1 MNRVIAYIRVSTKMQ
16 DVNRQKMK
24 IKEYCDR
31 NSYTIVREIVDF
43 GISGAKSERDG
54 YKDLKTL
61 TGEDA
66 DILVISEL
74 SRLSREEVLV
84 TVNTVQG
91 IIYNGL
97 DVVFLDDATKSYKAN
112 KPLDLVEL
120 ITLLVSA
127 DKNAKERIEIKR
139 KNQEGKQALLQI
151 NSHAVVDGRFPLGF
165 KAIYNPEGRR
175 PKKILVEDEQEK
187 VYVQKVFE
195 LILSGKSLGEVA
207 KYFNSRNITFRGG
220 FVTRQMLGKLVKRT
234 IYKGVRERIQNFDRE
249 IPSII
254 KAKIAPM
261 ISPEDFD
268 RANALVKENHIY
280 TSVGKNLYNPLKGIF
295 KCRCGRSMMVK
306 DKKPEKGV
314 TKLTYR
320 CSYVGV
326 KDNPI
331 ACHFKDEISYELTNE
346 IIYSLFKYMNYN
358 DNIDF
363 FKGQID
369 NKVQDLIEEIEGINE
384 RIKSIE
390 HSISALEMENQELV
404 KSYLE
409 ARTPTLRTAVQNRQI
424 EVENE
429 IDELKKGISKLIKEK
444 IGKETDKVRLEDSKK
459 KEKLDNLNIQE
470 KRELF
475 RKHLSLVNYY
485 PVTMMQG
492 FYVIQFRSGIE
503 FIIAIRKTAKSP
515 IVSILPDKY
524 TLNKKTLLI
533 TEHKEIPRS
542 ISMHN
547 FSLAGTVQTKEITI
561 QEYLKSELAELRAL
575 RIDYSYR
582 DKYNEILKTKGSEN
596 NI

>member
-31 NSYTIVREIVDF
+31 NNYTIVREIVDF
-43 GISGAKSERDG
+43 GISGAKSERNG
-54 YKDLKTL
+54 YRDLKTL

-91 IIYNGL
+91 ITYNGL

-139 KNQEGKQALLQI
+139 KNQEGKQALLQT
-151 NSHAVVDGRFPLGF
+151 NSRAVVDGRYPLGF

-175 PKKILVEDEQEK
+175 PKKILIEDEQEK
-187 VYVQKVFE
+187 GYVQKVFE
-195 LILSGKSLGEVA
+195 LVLLGKSLGEVA

-220 FVTRQMLGKLVKRT
+220 FVTRQMLSKLIKRT
-234 IYKGVRERIQNFDRE
+234 IYKGVRERVQNFDRE
-249 IPSII
+249 IPSIV
-254 KAKIAPM
+254 KAEITPM
-261 ISPEDFD
+261 VSPEDFD

-320 CSYVGV
+320 CSYVGTE
-326 KDNPI
+326 DNPI
-331 ACHFKDEISYELTNE
+331 SCHFKDEISYELTNE

-384 RIKSIE
+384 RIKNTE
-390 HSISALEMENQELV
+390 HSVLELEAENQELV

-409 ARTPTLRTAVQNRQI
+409 ARTPTLRAAVQNRQI
-424 EVENE
+424 EVENKIE
-429 IDELKKGISKLIKEK
+429 ELKKGISKFIKEK
-444 IGKETDKVRLEDSKK
+444 ISKETDKARLEDSKK
-459 KEKLDNLNIQE
+459 KEKLDNLNVQE
-470 KRELF
+470 KSELF
-475 RKHLSLVNYY
+475 RKHLSLINYY

-515 IVSILPDKY
+515 IISILPDKY
-524 TLNKKTLLI
+524 SLNKETLLI
-533 TEHKEIPRS
+533 TEYKEIPES
-542 ISMHN
+542 ISMHS
-547 FSLAGTVQTKEITI
+547 FSLAKTVKTKEITI

-596 NI
+596 IV